1 MRGVRGVCRPARE
14 EKGSAS
20 PGPLRP
26 MGALCLPS
34 RPLQSQIPPAPS
46 PPGSEE
52 GWEEPGLLPAPAPG
66 QVELSPGE
74 VSSHASAPPP
84 SLEGSPDCRGKPP
97 RASPLLTV
105 SPLSVR
111 SCEPFSI
118 YAPWGERCEH
128 LGMKLGA
135 FFGILFGAL
144 GFLLLLGAAGFVVL
158 RFWCYSG
165 NHYSYPLDSES

>member
-1 MRGVRGVCRPARE
+1 MPCVYPRTPCHPRSPQPLPLPGLRRAGRNRGFCLHLLSGSRPRPA
-14 EKGSAS
+14 
-20 PGPLRP
+20 
-26 MGALCLPS
+26 
-34 RPLQSQIPPAPS
+34 
-46 PPGSEE
+46 
-52 GWEEPGLLPAPAPG
+52 G

-97 RASPLLTV
+97 GASPLLTV

-128 LGMKLGA
+128 LGLKLGA